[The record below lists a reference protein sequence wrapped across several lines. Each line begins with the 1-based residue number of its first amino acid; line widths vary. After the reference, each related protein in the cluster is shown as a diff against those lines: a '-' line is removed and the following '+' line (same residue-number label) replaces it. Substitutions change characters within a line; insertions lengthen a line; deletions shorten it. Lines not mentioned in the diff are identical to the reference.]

1 MEQLI
6 NYPSSL
12 VSGQT
17 LAFTAEELE
26 AVLDEWIK
34 DFSDEAWIEE
44 VTSRAKGD
52 VRIVGDLI
60 EERQSM
66 AWRRNNIGELPSLVL
81 TFRPRFGL

>member
-1 MEQLI
+1 MEELI

-17 LAFTAEELE
+17 LAFTIEVLE
-26 AVLDEWIK
+26 AVLDDWIK
-34 DFSDEAWIEE
+34 DFSDNDWLGE

-66 AWRRNNIGELPSLVL
+66 AWRRHNIGRLAPS
-81 TFRPRFGL
+81 PA